1 MAITS
6 IIINMEIKYFIANC
20 GREYNY
26 TLCIIKAWIK
36 KELEKDSQV
45 YIWMNPQASSL
56 EQDLGSSL
64 GVIPI

>member
-26 TLCIIKAWIK
+26 KLCIIK
-36 KELEKDSQV
+36 KDSQV
-45 YIWMNPQASSL
+45 YNWMNPQASSS
-56 EQDLGSSL
+56 EQDIGCHTN
-64 GVIPI
+64 IIK